1 MADLPHIVDV
11 TRENFQQVMQASFD
25 VPVLLDFWAGWCQP
39 CLALTPVLTKLAEE
53 YDGRFVLGKVN
64 TEEQQ
69 EIAARFGIRG
79 IPNVKLFRDGQPI
92 DEFTGAL
99 PEQGVRAFLDRHIVD
114 EAALAEER
122 ARRLRQFEDRLAD
135 APSVGELESRLEAEP
150 GDSEAR
156 YFLALRKVVDEDFD
170 TAMELLLQL
179 VARDRA
185 YGDDAGRVTLLEVF
199 ELLGEDPRVNAYR
212 RRMTSLLY

>member
-170 TAMELLLQL
+170 TAMELLLEL

>member
-135 APSVGELESRLEAEP
+135 APGVGELESRLEAEP